1 MFTADII
8 HDGQKVGK
16 KPYCPLNDEYIKKM
30 WSICTKELY
39 LVIKSNAAQI
49 HAALWI
55 KLENNT

>member
-16 KPYCPLNDEYIKKM
+16 KTQCPSNDEYIKKM
-30 WSICTKELY
+30 WSIHTKELY
-39 LVIKSNAAQI
+39 LVIKSNAARI
-49 HAALWI
+49 HAALWA